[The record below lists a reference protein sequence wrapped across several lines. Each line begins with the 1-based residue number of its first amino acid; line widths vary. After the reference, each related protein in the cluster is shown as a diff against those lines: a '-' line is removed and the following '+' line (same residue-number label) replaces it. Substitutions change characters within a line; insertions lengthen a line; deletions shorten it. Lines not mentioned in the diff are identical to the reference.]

1 MQRTSMGTIVS
12 ASAALVGT
20 AALVVAGCS
29 PSGPA
34 AAPPPALPTLDAAV
48 ASQGTQAS
56 STPVDP
62 ANVEELWAPV
72 AAAAAVGGYTAWG
85 TVVDAQTGQVLLDA
99 EASTPHTPASTT
111 KTLAAFTALA
121 HLDPTATL
129 TTSALLGADSHT
141 LYLDSEGDLLLG
153 IGASETREVP
163 GRAGL
168 QTLADDTAS
177 VLAQRGVT
185 SVTLDWRGTLFEGA
199 SHLSSWDAQEV
210 GAYEGEVGPMAID
223 AGRTYEGANDF
234 YSDSPARVAQ
244 VFAQALGAAGINAPL
259 GEAGEPPAGAAA
271 LATVS
276 SATMG
281 EQLRWMLAH
290 SDNTLADQ
298 YCRFAARAAGAP
310 ATYEGAT
317 STVASTLSAAG
328 VPTEGLFL
336 EDCSGLSSNDR
347 ISANTLVG
355 VLKAS
360 YSGQGTSADTMRLL
374 PWAGLVGTLS
384 KRMTEEPAAGNVQAK
399 TGALQEVTSLSGS
412 VITRG
417 GRVLLVSIGH
427 DQVTAGALATRGR
440 LDAFEEGLAG
450 LN

>member
-72 AAAAAVGGYTAWG
+72 AAAAAAGGYTAWG

-111 KTLAAFTALA
+111 KTLTAFTALA
-121 HLDPTATL
+121 HLDPTTTL

-168 QTLADDTAS
+168 Q
-177 VLAQRGVT
+177 
-185 SVTLDWRGTLFEGA
+185 
-199 SHLSSWDAQEV
+199 LSL
-210 GAYEGEVGPMAID
+210 IH
-223 AGRTYEGANDF
+223 
-234 YSDSPARVAQ
+234 
-244 VFAQALGAAGINAPL
+244 I
-259 GEAGEPPAGAAA
+259 
-271 LATVS
+271 
-276 SATMG
+276 
-281 EQLRWMLAH
+281 
-290 SDNTLADQ
+290 
-298 YCRFAARAAGAP
+298 
-310 ATYEGAT
+310 
-317 STVASTLSAAG
+317 
-328 VPTEGLFL
+328 
-336 EDCSGLSSNDR
+336 
-347 ISANTLVG
+347 
-355 VLKAS
+355 
-360 YSGQGTSADTMRLL
+360 
-374 PWAGLVGTLS
+374 
-384 KRMTEEPAAGNVQAK
+384 
-399 TGALQEVTSLSGS
+399 
-412 VITRG
+412 
-417 GRVLLVSIGH
+417 
-427 DQVTAGALATRGR
+427 
-440 LDAFEEGLAG
+440 
-450 LN
+450 

>member
-12 ASAALVGT
+12 ASAALVGA
-20 AALVVAGCS
+20 AALAVAGCS

-62 ANVEELWAPV
+62 ADVEELWAPV
-72 AAAAAVGGYTAWG
+72 AAAATAGGYTAWG

-111 KTLAAFTALA
+111 KTLTAFTALA
-121 HLDPTATL
+121 HLDPTTTL

-153 IGASETREVP
+153 IGASETTEVS

-168 QTLADDTAS
+168 QTLANDTAAI
-177 VLAQRGVT
+177 LAQRGVT

-210 GAYEGEVGPMAID
+210 GAYEGGVGPMAID

-244 VFAQALGAAGINAPL
+244 VFAQALGAAGISATL

-347 ISANTLVG
+347 ISANT
-355 VLKAS
+355 
-360 YSGQGTSADTMRLL
+360 MRLL

-384 KRMTEEPAAGNVQAK
+384 KRMTEEPAVGNVQAK
-399 TGALQEVTSLSGS
+399 TGALAEVSSLSGS

-427 DQVTAGALATRGR
+427 DRVTAGALATRGR

>member
-1 MQRTSMGTIVS
+1 MHRTSMGAIVS
-12 ASAALVGT
+12 ASAALVAT
-20 AALVVAGCS
+20 VALVGAGCS
-29 PSGPA
+29 TQTATPA
-34 AAPPPALPTLDAAV
+34 DAPTAATLEAAPISGDAK
-48 ASQGTQAS
+48 GGG
-56 STPVDP
+56 TPVNAADVQ
-62 ANVEELWAPV
+62 ALWAPV
-72 AAAAAVGGYTAWG
+72 AAAAAEGGYTAWG
-85 TVVDAQTGQVLLDA
+85 TVVDAQTGEVLLDA
-99 EASTPHTPASTT
+99 DASTAHTPASTT
-111 KTLAAFTALA
+111 KTLAAFSALT

-129 TTSALLGADSHT
+129 TTSALLGADNQT

-153 IGASETREVP
+153 IGTSDEVEVS

-168 QTLADDTAS
+168 QTLANDAAAA
-177 VLAQRGVT
+177 LAQRGIT
-185 SVTLDWRGTLFEGA
+185 SVTLNWRGTLFEGA
-199 SHLSSWDAQEV
+199 SHLASWDAQEV
-210 GAYEGEVGPMAID
+210 GAYEGHVGPMAID
-223 AGRTYEGANDF
+223 AGRTYEGANAF
-234 YSDSPARVAQ
+234 YSDAPGRVAQ
-244 VFAQALGAAGINAPL
+244 VFSQALGAVGISATL
-259 GEAGEPPAGAAA
+259 GEAGDAPAGASAIA
-271 LATVS
+271 SVS

-317 STVASTLSAAG
+317 DTVRSALIAAG
-328 VPTEGLFL
+328 VPTDGLTL
-336 EDCSGLSSNDR
+336 EDCSGLSSNDK
-347 ISANTLVG
+347 ISADTLVG

-360 YSGQGTSADTMRLL
+360 YAGQGTGANTMRLL

-412 VITRG
+412 VMTMS

-427 DQVTAGALATRGR
+427 DRVTEGAYATRGR

>member
-1 MQRTSMGTIVS
+1 MHRTSMGAIVS
-12 ASAALVGT
+12 ASAALVAT
-20 AALVVAGCS
+20 VALVGAGCS
-29 PSGPA
+29 TQTATPADAPTASTLEGATISGNA
-34 AAPPPALPTLDAAV
+34 K
-48 ASQGTQAS
+48 GTGNPVSAEEVQA
-56 STPVDP
+56 
-62 ANVEELWAPV
+62 LWAPV
-72 AAAAAVGGYTAWG
+72 AAAAAEGGYTAWG
-85 TVVDAQTGQVLLDA
+85 TVVDAQTGEVLLDA
-99 EASTPHTPASTT
+99 AAATPHTPASTT
-111 KTLAAFTALA
+111 KTLAAFSALH

-129 TTSALLGADSHT
+129 TTSALLGADKQT

-153 IGASETREVP
+153 IGTSDEVEVS

-168 QTLADDTAS
+168 QTLAKDTAAA
-177 VLAQRGVT
+177 LTQRGIT
-185 SVTLDWRGTLFEGA
+185 SVTLNWRGTLFEGA

-210 GAYEGEVGPMAID
+210 GSYEGHVGPMAID
-223 AGRTYEGANDF
+223 AGRTYEGANTF
-234 YSDSPARVAQ
+234 YSDAPGAVAS
-244 VFAQALGAAGINAPL
+244 
-259 GEAGEPPAGAAA
+259 
-271 LATVS
+271 VS

-317 STVASTLSAAG
+317 ETVRKTLTEAG
-328 VPTEGLFL
+328 VPTEGLTL
-336 EDCSGLSSNDR
+336 EDCSGLSSNDK

-360 YSGQGTSADTMRLL
+360 YEGTGTEADTMRLL

-384 KRMTEEPAAGNVQAK
+384 QRMTEEPAAGNVQAK
-399 TGALQEVTSLSGS
+399 TGSLQEVTALSGS
-412 VITRG
+412 VMTKS

-427 DQVTAGALATRGR
+427 DNVTEGAYATRGH

-450 LN
+450 LD